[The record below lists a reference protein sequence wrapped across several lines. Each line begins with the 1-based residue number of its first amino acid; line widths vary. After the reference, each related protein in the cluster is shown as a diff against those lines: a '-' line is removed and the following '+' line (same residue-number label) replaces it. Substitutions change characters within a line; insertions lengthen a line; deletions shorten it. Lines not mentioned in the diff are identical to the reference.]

1 MNDDTYTYY
10 VVAVRKRMCSQE
22 GPCSNTVSPPPPL
35 PCRLVMEEEEEEE
48 EGRVG
53 SELAAANE
61 AVPDIITMPSRF
73 ETPQGR
79 GYIDVWWLYDD
90 GGVFAA
96 VSVSTVNS
104 G

>member
-1 MNDDTYTYY
+1 MNDDTYTYAM
-10 VVAVRKRMCSQE
+10 VAVRKRMAPRKE
-22 GPCSNTVSPPPPL
+22 PVPTLSPPPP
-35 PCRLVMEEEEEEE
+35 PHCRLVMEEEEEEEE

-90 GGVFAA
+90 GGVFAG
-96 VSVSTVNS
+96 VSVSTVDS